1 MVTIRDV
8 AKESGF
14 SAATVSIV
22 LNNAPLARYIPAT
35 TKGRIQKAAKK
46 LGYRPNVIA
55 RFLRSKRSH
64 TIGVM
69 VSDVT
74 DPFCIPILRGIDN
87 VLYHAAYLPI
97 LVDIHNQ
104 RERFERHLEMLLD
117 RHVEGLIMVAN
128 WLFVDINLLGD
139 IEKRNIPAAIIG
151 RELKG
156 SISSVMVD
164 NEAGARLALEHLYSL
179 GHRRVAFIR
188 GPKTLADTVPRWQG
202 IVSFARSV
210 KLRIDSKLIM
220 DLPNSLDPS
229 SSFENGFRLT
239 AALLKRRL
247 RFTALV
253 AFDDL
258 SAFGA
263 IRALEKEGVHVPEE
277 CSVIGFD
284 DVAPSMLS
292 IPSLTTIRQP
302 LQAMGASAATS
313 VLEGVDAALEKR
325 GFASS
330 HRKMPPEL
338 VVRESTRPASHV
350 S

>member
-22 LNNAPLARYIPAT
+22 LNNAPLARYIPSA

-64 TIGVM
+64 TVGVM

-87 VLYHAAYLPI
+87 ALYHASYLPI

-151 RELKG
+151 RELKTG

-188 GPKTLADTVPRWQG
+188 GPKTLADTVPRWRG

-210 KLRIDSKLIM
+210 KLRIDSRLIA

-229 SSFENGFRLT
+229 SSFENGYRLT
-239 AALLKRRL
+239 VALLKRRP
-247 RFTALV
+247 RFTALM

-263 IRALEKEGVHVPEE
+263 IRALKKAGVGVPEQ

-302 LQAMGASAATS
+302 LLTMGAAAAGT
-313 VLEGVDAALEKR
+313 VLEGVDAVLEKR
-325 GFASS
+325 ELVST

-338 VVRESTRPASHV
+338 VVRESTRPAP
-350 S
+350 

>member
-35 TKGRIQKAAKK
+35 TKGRIQKTAKK

-64 TIGVM
+64 TMGVM

-87 VLYHAAYLPI
+87 ALYHASYLPI

-151 RELKG
+151 RELKTG

-188 GPKTLADTVPRWQG
+188 GPKTLADTVPRWRG

-210 KLRIDSKLIM
+210 KLRIDSRLIA

-229 SSFENGFRLT
+229 SSFENGYRLT
-239 AALLKRRL
+239 VALLKRRP
-247 RFTALV
+247 RFTALM

-263 IRALEKEGVHVPEE
+263 IRALKKAGVEVPEQ
-277 CSVIGFD
+277 CSVVGFD

-302 LQAMGASAATS
+302 LQAMGAAAAGT
-313 VLEGVDAALEKR
+313 VLEGVDAVLEKR
-325 GFASS
+325 EFVST

-338 VVRESTRPASHV
+338 VVRESTRPAP
-350 S
+350 

>member
-8 AKESGF
+8 ARESGF

-64 TIGVM
+64 TVGVM

-87 VLYHAAYLPI
+87 ALYHASYLPI

-128 WLFVDINLLGD
+128 WLFVDIDLLGD

-156 SISSVMVD
+156 WISSVMVD

-188 GPKTLADTVPRWQG
+188 GPRTLADTVPRWRG
-202 IVSFARSV
+202 ILSFARSA
-210 KLRIDSKLIM
+210 KLRIDSRLVA
-220 DLPNSLDPS
+220 DLPNSLDPR
-229 SSFENGFRLT
+229 SSFENGYRLT
-239 AALLKRRL
+239 AALVKRRP
-247 RFTALV
+247 RFTALM

-263 IRALEKEGVHVPEE
+263 IRALEKAGVSVPEE
-277 CSVIGFD
+277 CSVTGFD

-292 IPSLTTIRQP
+292 VPSLTTIRQP
-302 LQAMGASAATS
+302 LEAMGASAAAS
-313 VLEGVDAALEKR
+313 VLEGIDAVLEKR
-325 GFASS
+325 EPVST

-338 VVRESTRPASHV
+338 VVRESTRPV
-350 S
+350 T